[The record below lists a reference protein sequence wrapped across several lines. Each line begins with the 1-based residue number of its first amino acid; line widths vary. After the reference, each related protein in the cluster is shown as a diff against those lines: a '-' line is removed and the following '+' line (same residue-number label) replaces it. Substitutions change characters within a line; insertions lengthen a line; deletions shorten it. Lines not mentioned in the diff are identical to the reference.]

1 MSREQVTRFFN
12 IVNDY
17 DDFEYLLY
25 IIICNCGPTLKKQK
39 IASLVTFSNDK
50 RKLNLI
56 WNKYKDRLKKKLG
69 VSFFELRKDKRNIVV
84 LFYNYEMME
93 MHIKDKQ
100 NIAFLKKFGY
110 KSEMNV
116 NQCLCHLKRR
126 FEKICPHEI
135 GVFLGYPIEDVISFM
150 DCTDIECKMVG
161 YWKVYHDVEKAKVI
175 FNNYDSIK
183 ESIIELILNGY
194 KPTELMSLC

>member
-1 MSREQVTRFFN
+1 MSREQATEFFN
-12 IVNDY
+12 IVNEY

-50 RKLNLI
+50 RNLNLI

-69 VSFFELRKDKRNIVV
+69 VSFFELRRDKRNIVV

-100 NIAFLKKFGY
+100 NMSFLNRFGY

-150 DCTDIECKMVG
+150 DCTDTKCKMVG

-183 ESIIELILNGY
+183 ESIIELILKGY
-194 KPTELMSLC
+194 KPTELMLLC

>member
-1 MSREQVTRFFN
+1 MSREQVTKFFN
-12 IVNDY
+12 IVNEY

-56 WNKYKDRLKKKLG
+56 WNKYKDRLRKKLG
-69 VSFFELRKDKRNIVV
+69 VSFFELRRDKRNIVV

-93 MHIKDKQ
+93 IHIKDKQ
-100 NIAFLKKFGY
+100 NIVFLNRFGY

-150 DCTDIECKMVG
+150 DCNDTECKMVG
-161 YWKVYHDVEKAKVI
+161 YWKVYHNVEKAKVI

-183 ESIIELILNGY
+183 ESIIELILKGY